1 MLVEHMRLLLQAR
14 SRAVRAALLACA
26 VVAVALG
33 AGTARADEAPFVML
47 ELEQCEQLQEK
58 EVRRVFAAEL
68 GTRAAD
74 APGKDVTQVTV
85 FCQGTHVR
93 VVVADPLT
101 QKTVQ
106 RSFDIALSEPHGRSR
121 LVAVAATELVVA
133 SWTELELNPHP
144 KVVPAGPPPDAA
156 ATLAARQL
164 ARERVVPY
172 EPSVRHW
179 YDADTPPARRF
190 RLMATASMRQFFEHE
205 GTLWGGGVRIGE
217 ERFHFLGWAAD
228 ALIEQ
233 GTLKL
238 PGRHYDVT
246 NVSTAAWLMLAKTIG
261 FATMRAGA
269 GLRLG
274 FVSSSPLGASSSGL
288 TERGSATIAPWGWPL
303 GVASFTFAVGRYVVL
318 DLAGECGYAVVPVE
332 GGGATV
338 TGSWFSGQLGLGFVL
353 PSAESVGR
361 AEAEADASYSE
372 QAGEE
377 VE

>member
-1 MLVEHMRLLLQAR
+1 MLGAHMRRLLQAR
-14 SRAVRAALLACA
+14 SRAVRAALLSCV
-26 VVAVALG
+26 VVAAALG
-33 AGTARADEAPFVML
+33 ARAARADEAPFVML
-47 ELEQCEQLQEK
+47 ELEQCDELKEK

-85 FCQGTHVR
+85 SCQGTHVR
-93 VVVADPLT
+93 IVVADPLT

-106 RSFDIALSEPHGRSR
+106 RSFDIALSDPHGRSR

-133 SWTELELNPHP
+133 SWTELELNPRP

-156 ATLAARQL
+156 AALAARQL

-172 EPSVRHW
+172 EPTARHW

-190 RLMATASMRQFFEHE
+190 RLMATASMRQFFEHK

-233 GTLKL
+233 GTLRL
-238 PGRHYDVT
+238 RDQNFDVT
-246 NVSTAAWLMLAKTIG
+246 NVSTGAWLMLAKTVG

-274 FVSSSPLGASSSGL
+274 FISSNPGAVEGEVISQ
-288 TERGSATIAPWGWPL
+288 RGSATLAPWGWPL
-303 GVASFTFAVGRYVVL
+303 GVASLTFAVGRYVVV
-318 DLAGECGYAVVPVE
+318 DVAGECGYAVIPVE
-332 GGGATV
+332 GTGGAI

-353 PSAESVGR
+353 PSAESIGKVE
-361 AEAEADASYSE
+361 AAPESEQEAE
-372 QAGEE
+372 EE

>member
-1 MLVEHMRLLLQAR
+1 MLGSFMRLLLKAR

-26 VVAVALG
+26 VVAAALRGG
-33 AGTARADEAPFVML
+33 AARADEAPFVML
-47 ELEQCEQLQEK
+47 ELEQCETLREK

-85 FCQGTHVR
+85 SCQGTHVR

-106 RSFDIALSEPHGRSR
+106 RSFDITQSDAQGRSR

-133 SWTELELNPHP
+133 SWTELDLNPRP
-144 KVVPAGPPPDAA
+144 KVIPAGPPPDAA

-172 EPSVRHW
+172 EPRIRHW

-205 GTLWGGGVRIGE
+205 GALWGGGVRIGE

-233 GTLKL
+233 GTLRL
-238 PGRHYDVT
+238 PEQKYDIT
-246 NVSTAAWLMLAKTIG
+246 NVSTGAWLMLAKTID

-274 FVSSSPLGASSSGL
+274 YVVSSPQLENLDGTSERGAS
-288 TERGSATIAPWGWPL
+288 TVAFWGWPL
-303 GVASFTFAVGRYVVL
+303 GVASLTFAVGRYVVL
-318 DLAGECGYAVVPVE
+318 DLAGECGYAVIPVE
-332 GGGATV
+332 GGGTSV

-353 PSAESVGR
+353 PSAGSVGQTR
-361 AEAEADASYSE
+361 PAPESSE
-372 QAGEE
+372 PEEEE

>member
-1 MLVEHMRLLLQAR
+1 MRLMLKAR
-14 SRAVRAALLACA
+14 SRAVRAVLLSCV
-26 VVAVALG
+26 VVAAALG
-33 AGTARADEAPFVML
+33 ARTARAEEAPFVML

-85 FCQGTHVR
+85 SCQGTHVR

-106 RSFDIALSEPHGRSR
+106 RSFDIALQDPHGRSR
-121 LVAVAATELVVA
+121 LVAVAAMELVVA
-133 SWTELELNPHP
+133 SWTELELNPRP
-144 KVVPAGPPPDAA
+144 KVLPAGPPPDAA

-172 EPSVRHW
+172 EPTVRHW
-179 YDADTPPARRF
+179 YDADTPRARRF
-190 RLMATASMRQFFEHE
+190 RLMATASMRRFFEHE
-205 GTLWGGGVRIGE
+205 GVLWGGGIRMGE

-233 GTLKL
+233 GTIHT
-238 PGRHYDVT
+238 PGQDYQLT
-246 NVSTAAWLMLAKTIG
+246 NVSTAGWLMLAKTVG

-269 GLRLG
+269 GLRVG
-274 FVSSSPLGASSSGL
+274 FISSDPVTGDP
-288 TERGSATIAPWGWPL
+288 TPPRGSSTLAPWGWPL

-318 DLAGECGYAVVPVE
+318 DVAGECGYAVIPVE
-332 GGGATV
+332 GGGGTV

-353 PSAESVGR
+353 PSAGSVGPPER
-361 AEAEADASYSE
+361 NSRSDDDDEPAE
-372 QAGEE
+372 EE